1 MPTAAGST
9 AAGFGALPGSVL
21 GALGWLWQ
29 VAGHLLAV
37 LLLADTPQRVAI
49 LAVPVVIGAIVAI
62 AVAGSI
68 AVGASVAGAAGPL
81 PVARRVTVLREKSW
95 RVAFLRLRDPDARG
109 RSRPRAPSAATA
121 AA

>member
-1 MPTAAGST
+1 M
-9 AAGFGALPGSVL
+9 GFAALPGSMLGVL
-21 GALGWLWQ
+21 AWLSQ

-49 LAVPVVIGAIVAI
+49 LAVAVLAAAVV
-62 AVAGSI
+62 GSL

-81 PVARRVTVLREKSW
+81 PVVRRVAALREKSW

-109 RSRPRAPSAATA
+109 RSRPRAPSAAHA

>member
-1 MPTAAGST
+1 MATG
-9 AAGFGALPGSVL
+9 LPGSML
-21 GALGWLWQ
+21 AGLGWLLQ
-29 VAGHLLAV
+29 VAGHLVAV

-49 LAVPVVIGAIVAI
+49 LAVPVLVGAILAV
-62 AVAGSI
+62 AVAGCF
-68 AVGASVAGAAGPL
+68 AAGASVAGAAGPL
-81 PVARRVTVLREKSW
+81 PVVRRVTALREKSW